1 VLVVD
6 KGCLVHDDD
15 DDDDDDD
22 PTEQLATLIA
32 SSMARFSSGH
42 SMYP

>member
-1 VLVVD
+1 MLVVE
-6 KGCLVHDDD
+6 KGCLVHDD

>member
-1 VLVVD
+1 MLVVE
-6 KGCLVHDDD
+6 KGCLVHD

>member
-1 VLVVD
+1 MLVVD
-6 KGCLVHDDD
+6 KGCLVHD